1 MIAVLHSHQSRRSS
15 FRSCSFTS
23 ARRFSADGSNGG
35 ANVAGGVELMAGS
48 EWRVCLG
55 ARQAI
60 ISLARRRNRKKYFG
74 VAEYDTALQDRVEP
88 FFRTRGFASGIW
100 PAGILKVEQLS
111 AFFQLGEDQLGD
123 FAQRFEDALAGY
135 RDGFRDRFAF
145 DLQLLCQLCHG
156 KNSREVAL
164 VELQH
169 VGDGFEVELV
179 FLQVLAQVVQSF
191 QVRVQPLFL
200 RIRHENN
207 AIGAFQDQ
215 LAAGFVKDLSRHGV
229 KMNSRLES
237 AHSAEIDGKKIEE

>member
-1 MIAVLHSHQSRRSS
+1 MTLR
-15 FRSCSFTS
+15 
-23 ARRFSADGSNGG
+23 
-35 ANVAGGVELMAGS
+35 
-48 EWRVCLG
+48 
-55 ARQAI
+55 
-60 ISLARRRNRKKYFG
+60 
-74 VAEYDTALQDRVEP
+74 
-88 FFRTRGFASGIW
+88 FRTGLNRSFAHAVSLLEFG
-100 PAGILKVEQLS
+100 PPGILKVEQLS

-123 FAQRFEDALAGY
+123 FAQRLEHALAGY
-135 RDGFRDRFAF
+135 GDGFRDRFAF
-145 DLQLLCQLCHG
+145 DLQLFCKLCHG
-156 KNSREVAL
+156 KNSWEVAL